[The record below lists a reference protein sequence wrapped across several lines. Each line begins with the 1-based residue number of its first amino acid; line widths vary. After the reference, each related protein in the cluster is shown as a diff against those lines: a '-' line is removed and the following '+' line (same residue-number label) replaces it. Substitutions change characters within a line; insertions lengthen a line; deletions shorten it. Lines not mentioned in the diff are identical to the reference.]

1 MARDNVR
8 INTTWTN
15 LMDLA
20 VLWGGNGGNGGNTEG
35 TDYNVDL
42 IIHCS

>member
-1 MARDNVR
+1 
-8 INTTWTN
+8 
-15 LMDLA
+15 MDLA

>member
-20 VLWGGNGGNGGNTEG
+20 VLWGGNEGNTEG

-42 IIHCS
+42 IIHSS